1 MAVRLRTSVRGRRR
15 AYIILLVTGVVG
27 AVGGPLPRA
36 IHATRGHILCGQIEG
51 AAPLGPPSSTIP
63 PKSNECKSFGK
74 KKKKNSAANH
84 FLTILG

>member
-1 MAVRLRTSVRGRRR
+1 MAVRLGTSVRGRRR

-36 IHATRGHILCGQIEG
+36 IHATRVTFSADKSEG
-51 AAPLGPPSSTIP
+51 PLGPPSSTIP

-74 KKKKNSAANH
+74 RRRKTAPPII
-84 FLTILG
+84 F